1 MSGLFPLSSYSERD
15 LNPHNR
21 YGHKILSLA
30 CLPFHH
36 PSRPGAKDGTRTRD
50 PDLGKVVLY
59 QLSYFR
65 NILIFKDLSIRFSLL
80 PCQGRFHLSFRGK
93 VVLYPQS
100 IAKTFYPAKIEQGSS
115 RASFFATANVK
126 MFIRFTK
133 YFREFFRMQGNFFCC
148 TLC

>member
-1 MSGLFPLSSYSERD
+1 MSGLYPLSSYSERD

-65 NILIFKDLSIRFSLL
+65 DILFSKIFQSVFHRHLAKVGFTFLFGARSCSTHPELLSQYTIFKDLSIRFSPS
-80 PCQGRFHLSFRGK
+80 PCQGRFHFPFWGK
-93 VVLYPQS
+93 VVLYPS
-100 IAKTFYPAKIEQGSS
+100 
-115 RASFFATANVK
+115 
-126 MFIRFTK
+126 
-133 YFREFFRMQGNFFCC
+133 
-148 TLC
+148 